1 MSAVPDAPSGSRP
14 ACPIQRRCHW
24 DVAPRSRTSTSRRP
38 RWTWAAP
45 DGRSQGRADG
55 RGGERITDRGR
66 DPVRGGE
73 AQGHPEVAPTEF
85 ARLSRAD
92 GLPLAA
98 RPPQPG
104 PGGSHWARS
113 ASGPA
118 AGLFVVPAVVVGSGG
133 YSAAHDAQGV
143 QQPGR
148 RVTREKSA
156 AGPCRARRRR
166 TTRPGSYGAK
176 VWAAR
181 TAKAVLRSCPGPAA
195 RRPGRLGGRSNW
207 RPPPASL
214 TCRYCSAPLAG
225 PGHLLRLRP
234 SASSAYTAR
243 AAVRDRSEAMERGRG
258 GARGPGPGLGGLMR
272 GPGRI
277 RAGSHERRKAGGAG
291 CGAAIPLFRGRS
303 QGWSARSARGGPGC
317 RGAGVPGRLYAPVP

>member
-1 MSAVPDAPSGSRP
+1 MLRP
-14 ACPIQRRCHW
+14 AHVHRLREGRGGPGQHPTDGRRGALTGGAGNGSPIAAGTRYGAGRRR
-24 DVAPRSRTSTSRRP
+24 AIPRSRRQSSLAS
-38 RWTWAAP
+38 AAP
-45 DGRSQGRADG
+45 MA
-55 RGGERITDRGR
+55 
-66 DPVRGGE
+66 
-73 AQGHPEVAPTEF
+73 
-85 ARLSRAD
+85 SRWRPA
-92 GLPLAA
+92 ASA
-98 RPPQPG
+98 RPG
-104 PGGSHWARS
+104 AASHWARS

-181 TAKAVLRSCPGPAA
+181 TAKAVLRSCPGRAA

-258 GARGPGPGLGGLMR
+258 GARGPGPGLGG
-272 GPGRI
+272 
-277 RAGSHERRKAGGAG
+277 S
-291 CGAAIPLFRGRS
+291 CV
-303 QGWSARSARGGPGC
+303 ARGGFAPGRTNGARQVGRGVGLRSPC
-317 RGAGVPGRLYAPVP
+317 SGAGRRGGRLALRGAGRGAGVPGRLYAPVP